1 MCMRS
6 PVGGRMVRS
15 GGIFFFFVI
24 VTERVMESFSEDDCE
39 PEPHAQPSPK
49 KAPPSLQK
57 ANQTIDSKKGT
68 KQASLTSFFIK

>member
-1 MCMRS
+1 MHAESCR
-6 PVGGRMVRS
+6 GRMVR
-15 GGIFFFFVI
+15 IWWYLLFFVI
-24 VTERVMESFSEDDCE
+24 VTERVMESFSEDDGE
-39 PEPHAQPSPK
+39 PEPHGQPSPK